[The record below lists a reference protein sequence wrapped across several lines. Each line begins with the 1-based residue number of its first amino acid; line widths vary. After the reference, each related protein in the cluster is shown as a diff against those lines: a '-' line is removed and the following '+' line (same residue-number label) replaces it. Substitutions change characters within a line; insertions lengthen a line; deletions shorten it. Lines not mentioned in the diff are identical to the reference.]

1 MLALV
6 ETDKATM
13 DMEST
18 RDGYLAKVLVKE
30 GTAEIALGQVNGKL
44 YLQCMLISCL
54 CVS

>member
-13 DMEST
+13 DMESI

-30 GTAEIALGQVNGKL
+30 GTAEIALGQVNGKP
-44 YLQCMLISCL
+44 YL
-54 CVS
+54 